1 MIWVIQNSEFAGGRF
16 SRISFSTIDVHRD
29 SRENGRGRDV
39 ESKVEIKGGRGE
51 GGKKGSPSF
60 PLLVS
65 RGHPVRI
72 RGIALSRGGHENWEG
87 GHTREKYEI

>member
-1 MIWVIQNSEFAGGRF
+1 MWNR
-16 SRISFSTIDVHRD
+16 RL
-29 SRENGRGRDV
+29 
-39 ESKVEIKGGRGE
+39 KLRGE
-51 GGKKGSPSF
+51 EEKGEKKDPLPSPS
-60 PLLVS
+60 LVS